1 MTNKEIGKVF
11 LLGAGFT
18 YDISDGEFPLM
29 RDLNKEIASEVD
41 DDLVEK
47 YGFGRDDFEICLTK
61 LEADLFHTF
70 AESVPLE
77 VSLESL
83 KYKHKRLRENREKI
97 RYYLADRFSMKGQ
110 LPKLNSTVRK
120 FLDHIIKK
128 NDIVLTTNYDFY
140 LENLLGPKRWS
151 PHGGYGKRMRW
162 LSKKDENSK
171 LDNIKIFK
179 LHGSSAFRIVPISDD
194 LERRGDIELSIKK
207 ENFPN
212 FYSELGWADEEGPYL
227 ILPSF
232 IKPLE
237 FNAISELYK
246 EAIEEVKI
254 RNKLI
259 IIGSSLREE
268 DYILWFILS
277 YFDRRTTQIIIVDL
291 NAEDLKKSITD
302 NLHFHE
308 ENIFSLS
315 GKLSE
320 KIDELIFKLNK
331 TI

>member
-1 MTNKEIGKVF
+1 MSKVF

-18 YDISDGEFPLM
+18 HDISGGKFPLM
-29 RDLNKEIASEVD
+29 RGLNKEIAEKVD
-41 DDLVEK
+41 EDLKER

-61 LEADLFHTF
+61 LEVDLFHTF

-83 KYKHKRLRENREKI
+83 KYKRKRLRENREKI
-97 RYYLADRFSMKGQ
+97 RYYLADRFSMKNQ
-110 LPKLNSTVRK
+110 SPEATSAAKK
-120 FLDHIIKK
+120 FIDHIIKK
-128 NDIVLTTNYDFY
+128 NDVVLTTNYDFY

-151 PHGGYGKRMRW
+151 YHGGYGKRMRW
-162 LSKKDENSK
+162 FLEKDDNLE

-179 LHGSSAFRIVPISDD
+179 LHGCSAFKLVPIT
-194 LERRGDIELSIKK
+194 EEKVDIEISVRREEFPVFPVGELSW
-207 ENFPN
+207 
-212 FYSELGWADEEGPYL
+212 GQEEGPYI

-237 FNAISELYK
+237 FNAMSELYK

-277 YFDRRTTQIIIVDL
+277 YLDRKATQIIIVDPK
-291 NAEDLKKSITD
+291 AEDLKKLIT
-302 NLHFHE
+302 NTLCFYE
-308 ENIFSLS
+308 ENIFPLS

-320 KIDELIFKLNK
+320 KIDGLIFKLNE
-331 TI
+331 TV